1 MELCY
6 HCGEELGSIVI
17 QHDHHSFCCHG
28 CQSVYMLLNENQL
41 CDFYTDIR
49 EKTLSKAPQKEKYAF
64 LDDAKNAEAFYS
76 FYQKDRAF
84 IQIKSPHIQCASC
97 VYLLEKLP
105 QLQAGIYQSTVD
117 FGQQQIGIHFNPEK
131 ISLRNLIEW
140 LSFIGYEPALDHEK
154 NSKELSLKIKR
165 QYWIAIAIS
174 GFCFANIMLLSFPE
188 YLHLEMND
196 MPQMTLLFRWINFGL
211 SIPALIFGARSFFE
225 KTLQGLRARTLP
237 IDAPLVASLLL
248 TFGRSCYE
256 VISNTGG
263 GYFDSLTGIIF
274 FMLIG
279 RYFQETTQL
288 HFHFS
293 RTFKS
298 FFPISSLVIK
308 DNKKI
313 WKKLSEL
320 DKGDIVKIHVHE
332 MIPCDSIILSE
343 HGLIDY
349 SFVTGE
355 SRPVAVKKGDKLYAG
370 GKQLGQAILIEAT
383 QNVEHSY
390 LTSLWNNGQRGDH
403 GHPQMTWVDTWA
415 RNFTLFLFGLS
426 LVAGYYWWGIDQAR
440 AFHAMT
446 TVLIVAC
453 PCALLLANAF
463 TQGAVLNQ
471 LQKVGCHI
479 KNALVLDKLAD
490 IQHIVWDK
498 TGTLTSKEAVAH
510 FILAPPAHHLAAIHA
525 LTAQSIHPLSQAIAK
540 ITPNESCHIEAF
552 NEIPGNGITGKVN
565 GISYQI
571 GSAQWLN
578 LPHEISQGIHVFIV
592 ANNKTIGT
600 VRMTHTLRNEI
611 ANTLNTINKQQR
623 QTILSGDPQPFE
635 QQILQALPKNC
646 DAHHGL
652 SPQQKKNYI
661 EQFQQSGEKVM
672 MIGDG
677 LNDAGALESAE
688 VGMAI
693 TESAHSF
700 SPACDVILESNN
712 IGIIP
717 EIMRYAQ
724 THQRIVRWSFGISLL
739 YNFIGL
745 SIAVQ
750 GELNPFIAAVL
761 MPLSSVTIMAFTT
774 GMAYQLRPKKG
785 N

>member
-1 MELCY
+1 MDQCY

-17 QHDHHSFCCHG
+17 QHDNHSFCCHG

-41 CDFYTDIR
+41 CDFYTDTK

-64 LDDAKNAEAFYS
+64 LDDPKNAEAFYA
-76 FYQKDRAF
+76 FYQNERAF

-105 QLQAGIYQSTVD
+105 QLQPGIYQSTVD

-140 LSFIGYEPALDHEK
+140 LSFIGYEPVLDHEQ
-154 NSKELSLKIKR
+154 NSKDLSLKIKR

-196 MPQMTLLFRWINFGL
+196 MPHMTQLFRWINLGL
-211 SIPALIFGARSFFE
+211 SIPAMIFGAKSFFE
-225 KTLQGLRARTLP
+225 KTIQGIRANTLP
-237 IDAPLVASLLL
+237 IDAPLVVSLLL
-248 TFGRSCYE
+248 TFGRSCFE
-256 VISNTGG
+256 VLSNTGG

-279 RYFQETTQL
+279 RYFQETTQMHL
-288 HFHFS
+288 HFG

-308 DNKKI
+308 DNTEI
-313 WKKLSEL
+313 WKKLSEIE
-320 DKGDIVKIHVHE
+320 KGDVIKIHIHE
-332 MIPCDSIILSE
+332 MIPCDSHLLSE
-343 HGLIDY
+343 NGLIDY

-370 GKQLGQAILIEAT
+370 GKQLGQAILIEAI

-390 LTSLWNNGQRGDH
+390 LTSLWNQEQNNHQDK
-403 GHPQMTWVDTWA
+403 PETSWVDTWA

-426 LVAGYYWWGIDQAR
+426 LAAGWYWWGLDQGR

-471 LQKVGCHI
+471 LQKWGCHV
-479 KNALVLDKLAD
+479 KNSNILDKLAN
-490 IQHIVWDK
+490 IHHIVWDK
-498 TGTLTSKEAVAH
+498 TGTLTSKDALAR
-510 FILAPPAHHLAAIHA
+510 FILEPDQKHLGAIHS
-525 LTAQSIHPLSQAIAK
+525 LTNQSTHPLSQAIAK
-540 ITPNESCHIEAF
+540 ITPAENCVIDAF
-552 NEIPGNGITGKVN
+552 NEISGNGITGKIN
-565 GISYQI
+565 GITYQI
-571 GSAQWLN
+571 GSAHWLN
-578 LPHEISQGIHVFIV
+578 IPSDLSQGLHVFVV
-592 ANNKTIGT
+592 ADNKLIGT
-600 VRMTHTLRNEI
+600 VKMLHTLRSEI
-611 ANTLNTINKQQR
+611 DTTLKHLNILYR

-635 QQILQALPKNC
+635 QHILQILPENC

-652 SPQQKKNYI
+652 SPLQKKNYI
-661 EQFQQSGEKVM
+661 EQFQESGEKVL

-677 LNDAGALESAE
+677 LNDAGALETADI
-688 VGMAI
+688 GMAI

-712 IGIIP
+712 IAMIP
-717 EIMRYAQ
+717 EILRYAK
-724 THQRIVRWSFGISLL
+724 THQRIVRWSFAISLL

-745 SIAVQ
+745 SFAVQ
-750 GELNPFIAAVL
+750 GVLNPFIAAVL
-761 MPLSSVTIMAFTT
+761 MPLSSVTILAFTT
-774 GMAYQLRPKKG
+774 GMAYLLRPQKH

>member
-1 MELCY
+1 MEQCY
-6 HCGEELGSIVI
+6 HCGEELGPNVI
-17 QHDHHSFCCHG
+17 QHDNRLFCCHG
-28 CQSVYMLLNENQL
+28 CQSVYMLINEHQL
-41 CDFYTDIR
+41 CDFYTDPK
-49 EKTLSKAPQKEKYAF
+49 EKPLSKAPQKDKYAF
-64 LDDAKNAEAFYS
+64 LDDPKNAESFYA

-105 QLQAGIYQSTVD
+105 QLQPGIYQSTVD
-117 FGQQQIGIHFNPEK
+117 FSQQQIGIHFNPEK
-131 ISLRNLIEW
+131 INLRILIEW
-140 LSFIGYEPALDHEK
+140 LSFIGYEPVLDHEK
-154 NSKELSLKIKR
+154 NSKDLSLKIKR

-196 MPQMTLLFRWINFGL
+196 MPHMTLLFRWINFGL
-211 SIPALIFGARSFFE
+211 SIPAMIFGARTFFE
-225 KTLQGLRARTLP
+225 KTIQGLRAKTLP

-248 TFGRSCYE
+248 TFGRSSYE

-288 HFHFS
+288 HLHFS

-298 FFPISSLVIK
+298 FFPISSLVIN
-308 DNKKI
+308 DNI
-313 WKKLSEL
+313 ESWKKLS
-320 DKGDIVKIHVHE
+320 DITKGDVIKIHVHE
-332 MIPCDSIILSE
+332 MIPCDSILKSE
-343 HGLIDY
+343 HALIDY

-355 SRPVAVKKGDKLYAG
+355 SRPVALKKGDKLYAG
-370 GKQLGQAILIEAT
+370 GRQLGQSIILEAIQT
-383 QNVEHSY
+383 VEHSY
-390 LTSLWNNGQRGDH
+390 LTSLWNNNPSQK
-403 GHPQMTWVDTWA
+403 QESQSITWVDVWA
-415 RNFTLFLFGLS
+415 RNFTIFLFALS
-426 LVAGYYWWGIDQAR
+426 LFAGWYWWGIDKAR

-463 TQGAVLNQ
+463 TQGAVLKQ
-471 LQKVGCHI
+471 LQLWGCHI
-479 KNALVLDKLAD
+479 KNALVLDKLAN

-498 TGTLTSKEAVAH
+498 TGTLTSKDA
-510 FILAPPAHHLAAIHA
+510 LAQFVLKPESIHLSAIHA
-525 LTAQSIHPLSQAIAK
+525 LCQQSTHPLSQAISK
-540 ITPNESCHIEAF
+540 ITPSDHHNIEAF
-552 NEIPGNGITGKVN
+552 NEITGKGLSGKIN
-565 GISYQI
+565 GVTYQI

-578 LPHEISQGIHVFIV
+578 IPDELSQGLHVFIV
-592 ANNKTIGT
+592 ADNKLIGT
-600 VRMTHTLRNEI
+600 VKMLHTLRSNITRTLHE
-611 ANTLNTINKQQR
+611 LNTKCH

-635 QQILQALPKNC
+635 QHILQSLPENC
-646 DAHHGL
+646 HAHYAL
-652 SPQQKKNYI
+652 SPIQKKNFI
-661 EQFQQSGEKVM
+661 EQFQNSGERVM

-677 LNDAGALESAE
+677 LNDAGALETSD
-688 VGMAI
+688 VGIAI

-712 IGIIP
+712 ITMIP
-717 EIMRYAQ
+717 EILRYSK
-724 THQRIVRWSFGISLL
+724 THRSIVRWSFGISLL

-745 SIAVQ
+745 SFAVQ
-750 GELNPFIAAVL
+750 GQLNPFIAAVL
-761 MPLSSVTIMAFTT
+761 MPISSVTIMAFTT
-774 GMAYQLRPKKG
+774 GMAHVLRPKKL